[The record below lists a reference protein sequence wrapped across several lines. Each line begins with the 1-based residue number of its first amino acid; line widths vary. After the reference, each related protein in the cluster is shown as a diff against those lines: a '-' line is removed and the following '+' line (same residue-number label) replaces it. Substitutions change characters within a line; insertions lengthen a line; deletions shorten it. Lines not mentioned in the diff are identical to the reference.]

1 MRILKKNKFYI
12 TTPIYYV
19 NDKPHIGHTYTTVAA
34 DVLAR
39 WNRMLGK
46 DVFFL
51 TGTDEHGQKIE
62 KTAISLGKD
71 PKEFVNEIV
80 KFYISL
86 WKRLN
91 IEYSDFIRT
100 SEKRHE
106 DVVLKVFKKLQ
117 EKGDIYKGIYE
128 GWYCIP
134 DETFWTDFQVKDRK
148 CPECGREVERMKEE
162 AYFFRLSKY
171 QNKILNW
178 LEKNPD
184 VIEPKSRY
192 NEILSFVKNG
202 LEDISISRKSVKW
215 GIPVPGDPNH
225 TIYVWI
231 DALSNYISALDYPNG
246 KKFKKYWPADIHLV
260 GKEITRF
267 HAIIWPAI
275 LFSLGLEPP
284 KKIFAHGW
292 WTVEGQKMSKSLGN
306 VIDPNIL
313 IDKFGADA
321 VRYYLLREM
330 MFGEDGNFSEKEFIS
345 KYNTQLADELGN
357 LVNRILILAEK
368 YFNGKIPKKNKKIN
382 KNDLSF
388 IGIVDNLKVKLGACF
403 EKLQFSIALD
413 EIWKVIQAANKYIN
427 DNKPWEEKDEKRK
440 AEVIYNVLEAVRI
453 IATSLY
459 PFMPET
465 SEKII
470 KYLGYKNYNF
480 SKDNLDF
487 GILKSGQ
494 KILRGEI
501 LFKKIEEIKENT
513 NVSKEKNLVDI
524 LDFKKMD
531 IRIGKIET
539 AEEIPG
545 SDKLLKLIVN
555 IGEEKRQIVAGIK
568 KQYMPGELKGKNIV
582 VICNLKPA
590 IIKGVKSEG
599 MLLAAGTEPI
609 LIIPERD
616 VKPGEKVS

>member
-1 MRILKKNKFYI
+1 MKKNKFYI

-148 CPECGREVERMKEE
+148 CPECGREVEKMKEE

>member
-1 MRILKKNKFYI
+1 MKKNKFYI